1 MSLAPLWYIIFVVTL
16 IKVVEYLDKKRFR
29 IYMLRALHETF
40 EDFIRV
46 VMEHDCRGYI
56 GEIWSQYGNVY
67 RNDETFIAN
76 IRLVED

>member
-1 MSLAPLWYIIFVVTL
+1 
-16 IKVVEYLDKKRFR
+16 
-29 IYMLRALHETF
+29 MLRALHETF

-46 VMEHDCRGYI
+46 VMERDCRDYI

-67 RNDETFIAN
+67 RNDETFIAS